1 MKRLEAELEDICKK
15 ASEAERIAQE
25 IEDEAMAMDMAE
37 YMQEHIGE
45 EYSGIITEI
54 YPHGMFVKAS
64 NNITGKVKFEN
75 MLDDRYRYNPD
86 KRAIIGSSTKK
97 KYQIGNKVFVV
108 VKDACKETRTIN
120 FQIGKQ
126 KSLRK

>member
-1 MKRLEAELEDICKK
+1 MLQVTETRPAHSQSQQGGSRLKTACNSIQLAITTP
-15 ASEAERIAQE
+15 ASPLPQ
-25 IEDEAMAMDMAE
+25 
-37 YMQEHIGE
+37 
-45 EYSGIITEI
+45 
-54 YPHGMFVKAS
+54 PS

-86 KRAIIGSSTKK
+86 KRAIIGSITKK